1 MLLATFGIFLVEC
14 GIHVGLG
21 TSKNSAVIHLTRI
34 VKEQL
39 AKLRLDDRIQ
49 PVRIYH
55 PIFEKR
61 ELERANTRRS
71 VPEQEPKMI
80 EGAYQMQVFESLKKL
95 RKDQGEKEMPQ
106 PELSLQQRC
115 ADLAFEMQGKDEM
128 WLSYVKGDEKPTD
141 PTDLI
146 FPKSIC
152 SPSFESTSTKSNMRN
167 KPLRD

>member
-1 MLLATFGIFLVEC
+1 
-14 GIHVGLG
+14 
-21 TSKNSAVIHLTRI
+21 
-34 VKEQL
+34 
-39 AKLRLDDRIQ
+39 
-49 PVRIYH
+49 
-55 PIFEKR
+55 
-61 ELERANTRRS
+61 
-71 VPEQEPKMI
+71 MI

-128 WLSYVKGDEKPTD
+128 RLSYVKGDEKPTD
-141 PTDLI
+141 PNDLI